1 MQKQQG
7 FTLIELVVVIIILGI
22 LAVTAAPKFINLQGD
37 ARASAL
43 AGVKGAIQG
52 ANTLVYSKAA
62 LAGLEKSTSAT
73 LVDIAGTA
81 PAAGATAA
89 EITAAQADDV
99 STIYGYLDATTT
111 NFSRALDISVQVITA
126 PTTGNVTSTGDWG
139 IAVDAGVVSFWQNG
153 APVACTFT
161 YKPATATSIPVY
173 SAMPAA
179 SAC

>member
-37 ARASAL
+37 ARLSAL
-43 AGVKGAIQG
+43 QGLKGSIQG

-62 LAGLEKSTSAT
+62 LAGLEKSADGTVTISGDASAT
-73 LVDIAGTA
+73 TPTNVDVKT
-81 PAAGATAA
+81 
-89 EITAAQADDV
+89 D
-99 STIYGYLDATTT
+99 YGYLDATEA
-111 NFSRALDISVQVITA
+111 NFSTALEISVQSITA
-126 PTTGNVTSTGDWG
+126 PAAGSSATSTGDWG
-139 IAVDAGVVSFWQNG
+139 IVVASGVVSFWQNG
-153 APVACTFT
+153 APSTCTFT

-179 SAC
+179 SDC